1 MKLKDLDKFIESNN
15 LLSNIEAKAGV
26 YAITIDNC
34 IVYVGQ
40 SKDIRKRLS
49 QHIYNIEN
57 ATFNQEKKYLLLL
70 AAKIG
75 GHKIDYISL
84 EYCEEEDLREREA
97 LFIQLTEAPL
107 NILTPDGKQDISNL
121 TIGDLM
127 YDIKKRR
134 KAMLKELGIYEE
146 S

>member
-1 MKLKDLDKFIESNN
+1 MKLKELDKFIESNN
-15 LLSNIEAKAGV
+15 LLLNVKEQPGV

-40 SKDIRKRLS
+40 SKNVRQRCS

-70 AAKIG
+70 AAKLG

-84 EYCEEEDLREREA
+84 EYCKEEDLRERED
-97 LFIQLTEAPL
+97 LYIKLTQSPL

-134 KAMLKELGIYEE
+134 EAMLKELGIYEE